1 MLLLLASLVM
11 PMPTEYFCRYSM
23 RNRASN
29 NIWFVYHGF
38 IVRIRSVRSCEPHW
52 LGIGNQLNSWQNRF
66 FSSNF
71 PFFQLK
77 FSMFILAA
85 IWEGF
90 VCAMTVFY
98 WIYILFTWH
107 LQYIWYEIW
116 RESELKRILGCC
128 VVWLNIYIFHTLNSI
143 SELNMPAF
151 NMKKTCFYYF

>member
-71 PFFQLK
+71 PFFSIK
-77 FSMFILAA
+77 
-85 IWEGF
+85 
-90 VCAMTVFY
+90 
-98 WIYILFTWH
+98 
-107 LQYIWYEIW
+107 
-116 RESELKRILGCC
+116 
-128 VVWLNIYIFHTLNSI
+128 IFHVHSGGYLGRLCVCDGGVLLNLYSI
-143 SELNMPAF
+143 YLAFTVYLIWNMKGKWIKTDIRMLRCMIEYIYFSYVELNFWTEYA
-151 NMKKTCFYYF
+151 CL